1 MKKIALVAALPVVLT
16 LAACGETADETPVE
30 EETTVVETA
39 PVEAPMADDTMATDD
54 TMMADDTAADTM
66 AEEAPVTDET
76 APAAE

>member
-39 PVEAPMADDTMATDD
+39 PVEAPMADDT
-54 TMMADDTAADTM
+54 AADPM